1 MECGGTGK
9 NRWWSPTLPTLPL
22 LDHTEPYNWVGT
34 LVGQFETH
42 SSTTFSHKSVF
53 RSAYV
58 SSHDNRSLSIIE
70 LMSMNILSL
79 IAKKVIFR
87 SAQVLC
93 HSD

>member
-22 LDHTEPYNWVGT
+22 LDHTEPYNWVST
-34 LVGQFETH
+34 LVGQFEPH
-42 SSTTFSHKSVF
+42 SSTMFSHKSVF

-70 LMSMNILSL
+70 LMSMKIFSH
-79 IAKKVIFR
+79 IANKSCLQIGPGLM
-87 SAQVLC
+87 SQ
-93 HSD
+93 